1 MNGDFLRK
9 KIELSG
15 FQLFE
20 VAKNLGIS
28 QQNLQSKLKTSD
40 VKVSFLEDLA
50 KSINKNVYY
59 FFEDSEETKCEENAT
74 ILEGGKNG
82 GKNGG
87 KPKVKK
93 MPPFDKLNELRDIAG
108 GVLKKKKNLIPLYD
122 DVQTIGG
129 TLMSADMSPVTTPTD
144 YIDAG
149 DWFKDVTAAIRH
161 YGDSM
166 VEYPNG
172 CILALRKLNSQRSI
186 VWGRNYVVETKEIR
200 VTKRLQT
207 CPNDDSCIMAYSTNE
222 ETYKDGRLIHE
233 PLKIYKEDIQQ
244 IFLVIGRVVKEYS
257 SDPVYTLK

>member
-1 MNGDFLRK
+1 M
-9 KIELSG
+9 
-15 FQLFE
+15 
-20 VAKNLGIS
+20 
-28 QQNLQSKLKTSD
+28 TS
-40 VKVSFLEDLA
+40 
-50 KSINKNVYY
+50 YY
-59 FFEDSEETKCEENAT
+59 HHVRIKE
-74 ILEGGKNG
+74 
-82 GKNGG
+82 
-87 KPKVKK
+87 
-93 MPPFDKLNELRDIAG
+93 
-108 GVLKKKKNLIPLYD
+108 
-122 DVQTIGG
+122 
-129 TLMSADMSPVTTPTD
+129 VTTPTD

-222 ETYKDGRLIHE
+222 ETYKDGRLVHE